1 MIATHESYE
10 NQNARFWIEDGILFF
25 QYKPSTTIDLEVAMR
40 VVADRIAFQNER
52 HLPIFC
58 DTRGIAS
65 IDKAARDYLAKS
77 GSMLAKAVALIGS
90 ENVSMTMSTF
100 YVEISKPS
108 VPTRI
113 FTIEQEALDF
123 LKGYIY

>member
-1 MIATHESYE
+1 MIIAHESYE
-10 NQNARFWIEDGILFF
+10 NRDASFWIENGILFF
-25 QYKPSTTIDLEVAMR
+25 QYKPNTTIDLEVAMR

-52 HLPIFC
+52 HLPVFC

-100 YVEISKPS
+100 YLEISKPS

-123 LKGYIY
+123 LKGFM

>member
-1 MIATHESYE
+1 MIAAHESYE
-10 NQNARFWIEDGILFF
+10 NQNARFWIEKGILFF
-25 QYKPSTTIDLEVAMR
+25 EYKPNTTIDLQVAMH

-52 HLPIFC
+52 PLPIFC
-58 DTRGIAS
+58 DTRGIAA

-77 GSMLAKAVALIGS
+77 GSLLAKAVALIGS

-100 YVEISKPS
+100 YIEINKPS

-113 FTIEQEALDF
+113 FTIEQEALDYLRGF
-123 LKGYIY
+123 L

>member
-1 MIATHESYE
+1 MIAAHESYE
-10 NQNARFWIEDGILFF
+10 NRNARFWIEKGILFF
-25 QYKPSTTIDLEVAMR
+25 EYKPNTAIDLEVAMR

-52 HLPIFC
+52 LLPVFC

-77 GSMLAKAVALIGS
+77 GSLLAKAVALIGS

-100 YVEISKPS
+100 YLEISKPS
-108 VPTRI
+108 VPTQI
-113 FTIEQEALDF
+113 FTIEQEALDY
-123 LKGYIY
+123 LKGFL

>member
-1 MIATHESYE
+1 MIAAHESYE

-25 QYKPSTTIDLEVAMR
+25 EYKPRTAINLEVAMR

-52 HLPIFC
+52 HFPVFC

-90 ENVSMTMSTF
+90 ENVSITMSTF
-100 YVEISKPS
+100 YLEISRPS

-113 FTIEQEALDF
+113 FTIREEALDY
-123 LKGYIY
+123 LKSFIR

>member
-1 MIATHESYE
+1 MIAAHESYE
-10 NQNARFWIEDGILFF
+10 NRNARFWIEKGILFF
-25 QYKPSTTIDLEVAMR
+25 EYKPNTAIDLEVAMR

-52 HLPIFC
+52 QLPVFC
-58 DTRGIAS
+58 DTRGIVS

-77 GSMLAKAVALIGS
+77 GSLLAKAVALIGS

-100 YVEISKPS
+100 YLEINKPS

-113 FTIEQEALDF
+113 FTVEQEAMDYLKSF
-123 LKGYIY
+123 L

>member
-1 MIATHESYE
+1 MIAAHESYE

-25 QYKPSTTIDLEVAMR
+25 QYKPSTIIDLEVAMR

-58 DTRGIAS
+58 DTRGITS

-90 ENVSMTMSTF
+90 ENVSITMSTF
-100 YVEISKPS
+100 YLEISKPS

-113 FTIEQEALDF
+113 FTIEHEALDY
-123 LKGYIY
+123 LKGFT

>member
-1 MIATHESYE
+1 MIAAHESYE

-100 YVEISKPS
+100 YLEISKPS

>member
-1 MIATHESYE
+1 MSASYESYE
-10 NQNARFWIEDGILFF
+10 NQNAKFWIENGILFF
-25 QYKPSTTIDLEVAMR
+25 EYKPNTAIDLQVAIK

-52 HLPIFC
+52 ILPVFC

-77 GSMLAKAVALIGS
+77 GSLLAKAVALLGA

-100 YVEISKPS
+100 YLEINKPS
-108 VPTRI
+108 VPTRV
-113 FTIEQEALDF
+113 FTIEQEALDY
-123 LKGYIY
+123 LNGIL

>member
-1 MIATHESYE
+1 MIAAHESYE
-10 NQNARFWIEDGILFF
+10 NRNARFWIEKGILFF
-25 QYKPSTTIDLEVAMR
+25 EYKPNTSIDLEVAMR

-52 HLPIFC
+52 QLPVFC
-58 DTRGIAS
+58 DTRGIVS

-77 GSMLAKAVALIGS
+77 GSLLAKAVALIGS

-100 YVEISKPS
+100 YLEINKPS

-113 FTIEQEALDF
+113 FTVEQEAMDY
-123 LKGYIY
+123 LKGFL